1 MAARVARL
9 LLLNWKSHKL
19 KLKLLLLICALKP
32 VLNVPLCLIY
42 WKAFKKKKIL
52 RKCLNTPTHI
62 YSVSLSFDEHMNTH
76 ASNANAGSFGGWHSR
91 VFAFSPPPSLSWKF
105 IANKIAIKRGKTE
118 ILLTRGTNPCLRGI
132 LGADMMSCA
141 GVSSEKCSRASQRF
155 RNCFSAA
162 WELRNSRRH
171 VLFFFFFYWVTETH
185 AAFVACESL
194 GVLVRCIM
202 LGKKSFFLLKI
213 KSH

>member
-1 MAARVARL
+1 MF
-9 LLLNWKSHKL
+9 
-19 KLKLLLLICALKP
+19 
-32 VLNVPLCLIY
+32 PLCLIY
-42 WKAFKKKKIL
+42 WKAFQKKKIL

-62 YSVSLSFDEHMNTH
+62 YSVSLSFDEPINTH
-76 ASNANAGSFGGWHSR
+76 ASNANAGSFDGWHSG
-91 VFAFSPPPSLSWKF
+91 VFAFSPPPPLLSLSWKF
-105 IANKIAIKRGKTE
+105 IANKIAIKRGKTG

-171 VLFFFFFYWVTETH
+171 VLSFFFFFIEWRKHMQPVSH
-185 AAFVACESL
+185 AKVWEFWWDALS
-194 GVLVRCIM
+194 R
-202 LGKKSFFLLKI
+202 GKKGCCFFLLKI